1 MIEALQ
7 NMKKFIA
14 PRGSG
19 RTYQI
24 CKYAIENDC
33 DIIVPTSLNVEL
45 VTKTIIFLCE
55 SSCGKWTYSG
65 YRVDSREVYVDT
77 YGKRLIIRVFN
88 ASDFQ
93 FASFEYNVKQVVIDD
108 VDLCM
113 QHIIGGRN
121 IAACSIATYDPSD
134 VALHPEIEDVDD
146 PTIGRPTPQLTCRSL
161 L

>member
-1 MIEALQ
+1 MYKI
-7 NMKKFIA
+7 FA
-14 PRGSG
+14 PRGGG

-55 SSCGKWTYSG
+55 SSCGKWAYRG

-77 YGKRLIIRVFN
+77 EEKRLTIRVFN
-88 ASDFQ
+88 AIDFQ
-93 FASFEYNVKQVVIDD
+93 LASFGHNTKQVVIDD

-113 QHIIGGRN
+113 QNIIGGRT

-134 VALHPEIEDVDD
+134 VALHPKITDADD
-146 PTIGRPTPQLTCRSL
+146 PTIGRPAPQLICRSL

>member
-1 MIEALQ
+1 MEKI
-7 NMKKFIA
+7 IA

-33 DIIVPTSLNVEL
+33 DIIVPTSLNVEI

-55 SSCGKWTYSG
+55 SSCGKWTYRG
-65 YRVDSREVYVDT
+65 YRVDSREIYVDT
-77 YGKRLIIRVFN
+77 EEKRLTIRVFN
-88 ASDFQ
+88 SLDFQ
-93 FASFEYNVKQVVIDD
+93 LASFGYNTKPVVIDD

-121 IAACSIATYDPSD
+121 IAACSIATYNPSD
-134 VALHPEIEDVDD
+134 VAFHPEIEDADD
-146 PTIGRPTPQLTCRSL
+146 PTIGRPTLQLTCRSL

>member
-1 MIEALQ
+1 MYKI
-7 NMKKFIA
+7 FA
-14 PRGSG
+14 PRGGG

-55 SSCGKWTYSG
+55 SSNGKWTYQG
-65 YRVDSREVYVDT
+65 YRVNLREVYVDT
-77 YGKRLIIRVFN
+77 EEKRLTIRVFN
-88 ASDFQ
+88 AIDSQRAIFG
-93 FASFEYNVKQVVIDD
+93 YNTKQIVIDD

-113 QHIIGGRN
+113 QHIIGGRT
-121 IAACSIATYDPSD
+121 IAACSMGTYDPAD
-134 VALHPEIEDVDD
+134 VAFKPATQNNTECVCD
-146 PTIGRPTPQLTCRSL
+146 SL

>member
-1 MIEALQ
+1 MQKI
-7 NMKKFIA
+7 FA
-14 PRGSG
+14 PRGGG

-33 DIIVPTSLNVEL
+33 DIVVPTSLNVEL

-55 SSCGKWTYSG
+55 SSCGKWTYRG

-77 YGKRLIIRVFN
+77 EEKRLTIRVFN
-88 ASDFQ
+88 ALDFQ
-93 FASFEYNVKQVVIDD
+93 SASFEHNAKQVVIDD

-113 QHIIGGRN
+113 QYIIGCRN
-121 IAACSIATYDPSD
+121 IAACSIATYDPSN
-134 VALHPEIEDVDD
+134 VALHLKITDADD
-146 PTIGRPTPQLTCRSL
+146 PAIGRAAPQLTCRSL

>member
-1 MIEALQ
+1 MYKI
-7 NMKKFIA
+7 FA
-14 PRGSG
+14 PRGGG

-55 SSCGKWTYSG
+55 SSCGKWTYRG
-65 YRVDSREVYVDT
+65 YKVDSREIYVDT
-77 YGKRLIIRVFN
+77 EEKRLTIRVFS
-88 ASDFQ
+88 ALDFQ
-93 FASFEYNVKQVVIDD
+93 LASFGHDAKQVVIDD

-121 IAACSIATYDPSD
+121 VAACSIATYDPSN
-134 VALHPEIEDVDD
+134 VALRPEIEETDD
-146 PTIGRPTPQLTCRSL
+146 PAIGRPAPQLACKSL

>member
-1 MIEALQ
+1 MYKI
-7 NMKKFIA
+7 FA
-14 PRGSG
+14 PRGGG

-55 SSCGKWTYSG
+55 SSYGKWTCRG

-77 YGKRLIIRVFN
+77 EEKRLTIRVFN
-88 ASDFQ
+88 ALDFQ
-93 FASFEYNVKQVVIDD
+93 LASFGHNAKQVVIDD

-113 QHIIGGRN
+113 QYIIGGRN
-121 IAACSIATYDPSD
+121 IAACSIATYDPSV
-134 VALHPEIEDVDD
+134 VALHPKITDVDD
-146 PTIGRPTPQLTCRSL
+146 PTIGRPAPQLTCRSL

>member
-1 MIEALQ
+1 MYKI
-7 NMKKFIA
+7 FA
-14 PRGSG
+14 PRGGG

-55 SSCGKWTYSG
+55 SSYGKWTYSG

-77 YGKRLIIRVFN
+77 YGKRLIIRIFN

-93 FASFEYNVKQVVIDD
+93 FASFGHNAKQVVVDD

-113 QHIIGGRN
+113 QHIIEGRN

-134 VALHPEIEDVDD
+134 VALRPEIVDADD
-146 PTIGRPTPQLTCRSL
+146 PAIGRPAQQLTCRSML
-161 L
+161 

>member
-1 MIEALQ
+1 
-7 NMKKFIA
+7 MKKIIA
-14 PRGSG
+14 PRGGG

-55 SSCGKWTYSG
+55 SSCGKWTYRG

-77 YGKRLIIRVFN
+77 EGKRLTIRVFN
-88 ASDFQ
+88 ALDFQ
-93 FASFEYNVKQVVIDD
+93 LASFGYNAKQVVIDD

-121 IAACSIATYDPSD
+121 IAACSTYDPSE
-134 VALHPEIEDVDD
+134 VAFHQEIEDADD
-146 PTIGRPTPQLTCRSL
+146 PAIGRPTVQLTCRSL

>member
-1 MIEALQ
+1 MEIPQ
-7 NMKKFIA
+7 GMYKIFA
-14 PRGSG
+14 PRGGG

-55 SSCGKWTYSG
+55 SSYGKWTYRG

-77 YGKRLIIRVFN
+77 EEKRLTIRVFS
-88 ASDFQ
+88 ALDFQ
-93 FASFEYNVKQVVIDD
+93 LASFGHNAKQVVIDD

-113 QHIIGGRN
+113 QYLIGGRN

-134 VALHPEIEDVDD
+134 VALRHETTGADD
-146 PTIGRPTPQLTCRSL
+146 PAIERPAPQLTCRSL

>member
-1 MIEALQ
+1 MYKI
-7 NMKKFIA
+7 FA
-14 PRGSG
+14 PRGGG

-33 DIIVPTSLNVEL
+33 DIVVPTSLNMEL

-55 SSCGKWTYSG
+55 SSYGKWIYRG
-65 YRVDSREVYVDT
+65 YRFDPREINVDT
-77 YGKRLIIRVFN
+77 EEKRLTIRVFS
-88 ASDFQ
+88 ALDFQ
-93 FASFEYNVKQVVIDD
+93 FASFEHDAKQVVIDD

-134 VALHPEIEDVDD
+134 VALRPEIVDADD
-146 PTIGRPTPQLTCRSL
+146 PAIGRPAPQLACRSL